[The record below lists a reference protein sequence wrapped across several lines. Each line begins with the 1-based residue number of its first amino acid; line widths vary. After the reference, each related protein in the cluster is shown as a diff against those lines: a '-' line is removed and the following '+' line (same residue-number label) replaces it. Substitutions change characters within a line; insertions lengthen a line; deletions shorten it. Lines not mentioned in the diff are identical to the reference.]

1 MPTLAVQ
8 LAGGQ
13 EVVSDFFLGADSTI
27 GDVADAA
34 GCQLAVASS
43 RCVLLSPSGDCMAH
57 SLTSSASNLADGDV
71 ITVLVMDVPRV
82 YAHPRGWA
90 FASVKHGGSVVT
102 WGDAASGGNSDKVKS
117 ELTGGVDRVVGIG
130 FAFAA
135 VKHDGSVVT
144 WGSRD
149 HSGNSDE
156 VRDQLS
162 GGVRQVVGNLGAF
175 AAVKE
180 DGTVVSWCG
189 AGFDSDS
196 D

>member
-8 LAGGQ
+8 IAGGQ
-13 EVVSDFFLGADSTI
+13 EVVSAFFLGADSTI

-57 SLTSSASNLADGDV
+57 SLTCSASNLADGDV

-82 YAHPRGWA
+82 YAHRMG
-90 FASVKHGGSVVT
+90 AS
-102 WGDAASGGNSDKVKS
+102 
-117 ELTGGVDRVVGIG
+117 
-130 FAFAA
+130 FAA

-144 WGSRD
+144 WGDEEAGGDSDSVKSELKDGVRRVA
-149 HSGNSDE
+149 GNS
-156 VRDQLS
+156 S
-162 GGVRQVVGNLGAF
+162 AF

-180 DGTVVSWCG
+180 DSQVAANLPLGC
-189 AGFDSDS
+189 
-196 D
+196 

>member
-8 LAGGQ
+8 LASGE

-27 GDVADAA
+27 NDVADAA

-43 RCVLLSPSGDCMAH
+43 WCVLLSPSGDCMAH

-82 YAHPRGWA
+82 YAHRM
-90 FASVKHGGSVVT
+90 
-102 WGDAASGGNSDKVKS
+102 
-117 ELTGGVDRVVGIG
+117 GVS
-130 FAFAA
+130 FAA

-144 WGSRD
+144 WGDEEAGGDSDNVKSELSGGVDRVVGAGFAFAAEKQDGSVVTWGNPD
-149 HSGNSDE
+149 HGGNSDE

-162 GGVRQVVGNLGAF
+162 GGVRQVVGNASAF

-180 DGTVVSWCG
+180 DGTVVTWRG

>member
-13 EVVSDFFLGADSTI
+13 VVVSDFFLGADSTI

-43 RCVLLSPSGDCMAH
+43 RCVLLSPSGDFIAH
-57 SLTSSASNLADGDV
+57 SLTSSAANLANGDV

-82 YAHPRGWA
+82 YAHRM
-90 FASVKHGGSVVT
+90 
-102 WGDAASGGNSDKVKS
+102 
-117 ELTGGVDRVVGIG
+117 GVS
-130 FAFAA
+130 FAA
-135 VKHDGSVVT
+135 VKRDGSVVT
-144 WGSRD
+144 WGSPD
-149 HSGNSDE
+149 HGVDSDE
-156 VRDQLS
+156 VRDHLT

-180 DGTVVSWCG
+180 DGTVVTWRG